1 MLYRGSPFLGTN
13 MRYYKTITRGLAA
26 TVALGLLTG
35 CAVQQPV
42 SSNQAEDSIGA
53 SQTIASTETDS
64 SWEAVS
70 ETQTTET
77 EESTEIET
85 EEVAETDTKEEQ
97 ARENGRIIA
106 IDPGHQAPDID
117 MSAQEPIGPG
127 ATETKAKATAGTQG
141 TYTGL
146 EEYKLNL
153 DISLLLRDL
162 LEQEGHT
169 VVLARTNNE
178 TAISN
183 AERAQMAVNAG
194 ADIYVRIHAN
204 GNPDSSV
211 SGACALIAS
220 QSNPYVGSMYETNY
234 ALADDIL
241 TAYCEETGID
251 NDGIVLRDD
260 LTGLNWAGTMP
271 AMLLE
276 MGFMTNR
283 SDDEQ
288 MADPAF
294 QNRMATGI
302 AKGIDQYFASEQT
315 EQTVSESD
323 NVANTENRSTEL
335 QNLLIDEITTHDANG
350 GNEISVYAG
359 SADGATEASY
369 NEQKRQAASLIKLFI
384 AGAVFE
390 NWSNVAAQEMTSDE
404 TNTLLKRMITVSDND
419 AANTLTTRLGN
430 GDTAQGMAVVN
441 QYCVNHGFTD
451 TTMDRLLLAP
461 NTNGDN
467 YTSVRDCAEF
477 LRLMYSGKLAGS
489 DQILGLLKQQQR
501 RSKIPAGVPTGVT
514 VANKTGELLTVENDA
529 AIVFTK
535 SGDYILTVM
544 SEGLP
549 DTAAERQ
556 LIVDISG
563 KVYSFF
569 AD

>member
-1 MLYRGSPFLGTN
+1 MK
-13 MRYYKTITRGLAA
+13 YYKTITRQLAA
-26 TVALGLLTG
+26 TVVLGLLTG
-35 CAVQQPV
+35 CAIQQPV
-42 SSNQAEDSIGA
+42 SSKQAEDSIGA

-64 SWEAVS
+64 LWEAVP
-70 ETQTTET
+70 EAQPTET
-77 EESTEIET
+77 EESTESET
-85 EEVAETDTKEEQ
+85 EEVAETDTEEEQ
-97 ARENGRIIA
+97 ARGNGRIIA

-127 ATETKAKATAGTQG
+127 AAETKAKATAGTQG

-146 EEYKLNL
+146 KEYKLNL

-162 LEQEGHT
+162 LEQEGYT
-169 VVLARTNNE
+169 VVLTRTNNE

-183 AERAQMAVNAG
+183 AERAQKAVNAG

-211 SGACALIAS
+211 SGACALVAS
-220 QSNPYVGSMYETNY
+220 QSNPYVGSMYEANY

-251 NDGIVLRDD
+251 NDGIMLRDD
-260 LTGLNWAGTMP
+260 LTGLNWAGTVP

-276 MGFMTNR
+276 MGFMTNQ

-302 AKGIDQYFASEQT
+302 AKGIDQYFASKQT
-315 EQTVSESD
+315 EQTVSE
-323 NVANTENRSTEL
+323 NANIADTESRSTEL
-335 QNLLIDEITTHDANG
+335 QDLLADEISNHDANG
-350 GNEISVYAG
+350 GSEISIYAG

-369 NEQKRQAASLIKLFI
+369 NEKKRQAASLIKLYI

-390 NWSNVAAQEMTSDE
+390 NWNNVAAQETTSDE

-430 GDTAQGMAVVN
+430 GNAAQGMAAVN
-441 QYCVNHGFTD
+441 QYCLNHGFSD
-451 TTMDRLLLAP
+451 TTMGRLLLAP
-461 NTNGDN
+461 ATNGDN
-467 YTSVRDCAEF
+467 YTSVRDCADF
-477 LRLMYSGKLAGS
+477 LRLVYSGKLTGS
-489 DQILGLLKQQQR
+489 DQILDLLKQQQR

-529 AIVFTK
+529 AIVFTQ
-535 SGDYILTVM
+535 SGDYILTIM
-544 SEGLP
+544 SEGLS

-556 LIVDISG
+556 LLVDISS

-569 AD
+569 AG